1 MGKRIRKKAS
11 VDTFA
16 TVKNFI
22 GCKMQLLLAP
32 VITFVATE
40 FLQGVTNNAG
50 SHLILSLRHTLGVE
64 DAAEVGT
71 TTTEEET
78 GCHGTTMAMAMVT
91 KTTCQSKTVINHV
104 YIITMSHDKL

>member
-1 MGKRIRKKAS
+1 MWKGKMGKQIRKKAS

-32 VITFVATE
+32 VITIVATE
-40 FLQGVTNNAG
+40 FLQAVTSNAG
-50 SHLILSLRHTLGVE
+50 SHLILSLHHTLGVE

-71 TTTEEET
+71 TMTGEET
-78 GCHGTTMAMAMVT
+78 GYHGTTMAMAMAI
-91 KTTCQSKTVINHV
+91 KTTCQSKSDVTD
-104 YIITMSHDKL
+104 Y